1 MTVFRGFLTITKRN
15 LNTMIMYL
23 VIFLSICLIIQK
35 MLLPET
41 DEAFEQQSLNI
52 AVIDR
57 DGGQLARGL
66 ADYLKTWHTIK
77 DIPDDKSILQDR
89 LFYREI
95 YYIVTIPDDFEE
107 KYLTEDASLSVTK
120 VPGSTSGYYVDQQI
134 NTFLSNVRVMTAGGF
149 SLPEAIAYVQE
160 NTEASSEVTL
170 FDKNGYGSQTPEHAF
185 MYQYMPYIILSILC
199 YTLSYIMIAFGNPEV
214 RKRMLI
220 SSVSARSMNLQL
232 ILGYGVI
239 GLAVWGICSLM
250 PVLLYHKSFLSDP
263 HLPYYLVNSL
273 LLTLVGL
280 SIAFLIGTLV
290 HSAEVVSAVVNVIT
304 LGMSFS
310 CGVFVPLDIIG
321 KGLKAIAH
329 FLPVYWYEIN
339 NTLISGN
346 RSFSPSQLTGLY
358 TGYAIQL
365 LFAAAFIG
373 ITLVIRHTRRQA
385 DS

>member
-15 LNTMIMYL
+15 LHTMIMYL

-290 HSAEVVSAVVNVIT
+290 HNAEVVSAVVNVIT

>member
-1 MTVFRGFLTITKRN
+1 
-15 LNTMIMYL
+15 MIMYL
-23 VIFLSICLIIQK
+23 AIFLSICLIIQK

-41 DEAFEQQSLNI
+41 DQTFEQQSLNI

-57 DGGQLARGL
+57 DGGELAEGL
-66 ADYLKTWHTIK
+66 SDYLQTWHTIK

-95 YYIVTIPDDFEE
+95 YYIVTIPEDFEE
-107 KYLTEDASLSVTK
+107 NYLTGDASLAVTK

-134 NTFLSNVRVMTAGGF
+134 DTFLSDVRVMTAGGF
-149 SLPEAIAYVQE
+149 PLSEAIACVQKNAE
-160 NTEASSEVTL
+160 VSSEVTL
-170 FDKNGYGSQTPEHAF
+170 FDKNGYGSQTPDHAF

-214 RKRMLI
+214 RKRMLV

-232 ILGYGVI
+232 ILGYSVI

-250 PVLLYHKSFLSDP
+250 PILLYRESFLSDP
-263 HLPYYLVNSL
+263 HLSCYLVNSL

-280 SIAFLIGTLV
+280 SIAFLIGSLV
-290 HSAEVVSAVVNVIT
+290 HSVEIVSAVVNVVT
-304 LGMSFS
+304 LGMAFS
-310 CGVFVPLDIIG
+310 CGVFVPLDIVG
-321 KGLKAIAH
+321 KGLKTVAH

-346 RSFSPSQLTGLY
+346 RSFSSAQTARLY

-373 ITLVIRHTRRQA
+373 ITLVIRHSRRQVEN
-385 DS
+385 